1 MKGILDMT
9 DSKKPISD
17 SITCPWCGGV
27 TRPVLKENGKYECD
41 RCKRE
46 TSE

>member
-1 MKGILDMT
+1 MRNLE
-9 DSKKPISD
+9 KPTTTYEGM
-17 SITCPWCGGV
+17 ITCPWCGGV